1 MGIRE
6 SMSIEKMI
14 LKPYLFI
21 SKASWKIDMHVVDEI
36 VDGIARSIYS
46 TGEKS
51 TGAQNANLSKSLLSM
66 ALGLVFFIVLG
77 AIYSFAK

>member
-1 MGIRE
+1 
-6 SMSIEKMI
+6 
-14 LKPYLFI
+14 
-21 SKASWKIDMHVVDEI
+21 MHVVDES